1 MTATRFHALLHRPWV
16 VWLAVWVGSLSALVP
31 TVSHAVAHG
40 HRASWIEICTSSG
53 PRTVAVEVPARQ
65 EPAQFLDH
73 CPFCLQGLERAA
85 PPPQPALF
93 FFPDSGRKLPRLT
106 GLDLGHCGTSTV
118 VPPPRGP
125 PLFV

>member
-40 HRASWIEICTSSG
+40 HRTSWVEICTSSG
-53 PRTVAVEVPARQ
+53 PRTVAVEAPVRQ

-73 CPFCLQGLERAA
+73 CPFCLHALEQAA
-85 PPPQPALF
+85 PPPGVPLV
-93 FFPDSGRKLPRLT
+93 FFPDPGRRQPHLS
-106 GLDLGHCGTSTV
+106 GLDSGHRGASAV
-118 VPPPRGP
+118 APPARGP

>member
-53 PRTVAVEVPARQ
+53 PRTVAVEAPARQ

-85 PPPQPALF
+85 PPPPPPLFSFLDAGRQQPC
-93 FFPDSGRKLPRLT
+93 PGD
-106 GLDLGHCGTSTV
+106 LDRGHCGTPALA
-118 VPPPRGP
+118 PPARGP